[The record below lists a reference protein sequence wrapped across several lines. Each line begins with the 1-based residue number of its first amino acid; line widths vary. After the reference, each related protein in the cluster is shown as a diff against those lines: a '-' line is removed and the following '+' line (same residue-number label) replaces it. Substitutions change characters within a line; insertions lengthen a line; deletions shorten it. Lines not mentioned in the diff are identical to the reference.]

1 VQTWQ
6 WCYGSG
12 FPKSYNIGKNTN
24 EQWSGFGS
32 ALKPSFEPIV
42 LARAPRQGYTYADC
56 ATLFGSGALNID
68 GCRIGHDE
76 PLKLTTRNAPRYS
89 GTVMNSGKVGGIQSI
104 VASADQLGRFPAN
117 TMLVH
122 HPDCSDSA
130 CVPICHVRVMC
141 EQSGETGN
149 GYRSNGS
156 VTRDNSSSFGLGNY
170 FHGER
175 GHNDTGTSA
184 RFFYQAKA
192 GAGERLWGLPDGV
205 RNEHPTVKPIR
216 LIEQLAT
223 LIKPP
228 IADSRL
234 FVPFCGTGSEMIG
247 AYLAGWKHITG
258 IEMTDEY
265 IPIARARLQ
274 WWQRF
279 DSYAMAE
286 SHVKNHDD
294 KQMTLFEAMESSA

>member
-1 VQTWQ
+1 
-6 WCYGSG
+6 
-12 FPKSYNIGKNTN
+12 
-24 EQWSGFGS
+24 
-32 ALKPSFEPIV
+32 
-42 LARAPRQGYTYADC
+42 
-56 ATLFGSGALNID
+56 
-68 GCRIGHDE
+68 
-76 PLKLTTRNAPRYS
+76 
-89 GTVMNSGKVGGIQSI
+89 
-104 VASADQLGRFPAN
+104 
-117 TMLVH
+117 MLVH

-130 CVPICHVRVMC
+130 CVPICHVRVMG
-141 EQSGETGN
+141 EQSGESVSTGGTPKN
-149 GYRSNGS
+149 I
-156 VTRDNSSSFGLGNY
+156 NSMFFGKTDVMGTHAGGL
-170 FHGER
+170 
-175 GHNDTGTSA
+175 NDSGTAA

-205 RNEHPTVKPIR
+205 RNEHPTVKPIQ

-234 FVPFCGTGSEMIG
+234 FVPFAGSGSEMIG

-294 KQMTLFEAMESSA
+294 KQMTLFEAMESIA

>member
-1 VQTWQ
+1 M
-6 WCYGSG
+6 G
-12 FPKSYNIGKNTN
+12 
-24 EQWSGFGS
+24 
-32 ALKPSFEPIV
+32 
-42 LARAPRQGYTYADC
+42 
-56 ATLFGSGALNID
+56 
-68 GCRIGHDE
+68 
-76 PLKLTTRNAPRYS
+76 
-89 GTVMNSGKVGGIQSI
+89 
-104 VASADQLGRFPAN
+104 
-117 TMLVH
+117 
-122 HPDCSDSA
+122 
-130 CVPICHVRVMC
+130 
-141 EQSGETGN
+141 EQSGELRTGGQITQRAIN
-149 GYRSNGS
+149 HNTPANFNQGMKFRN
-156 VTRDNSSSFGLGNY
+156 TLTPFANS
-170 FHGER
+170 E
-175 GHNDTGTSA
+175 GTAA

-205 RNEHPTVKPIR
+205 RNEHPTVKPIQ

-279 DSYAMAE
+279 NSYAMAE

-294 KQMTLFEAMESSA
+294 KQMTLFEAMESIA